1 MSEPIGKKIGE
12 LHPAGQEL
20 QNQGERMDIILAE
33 PDVAKKNITDSQE
46 FFNYINNSDSNK
58 GDV

>member
-1 MSEPIGKKIGE
+1 MGE

-20 QNQGERMDIILAE
+20 QNQGERMDINLAE

-46 FFNYINNSDSNK
+46 FFNYTNNSDSNK

>member
-1 MSEPIGKKIGE
+1 MGE

-46 FFNYINNSDSNK
+46 FFNYTNNSDSNK